1 VQSHV
6 FFLHRY
12 CNNWSNS
19 THYFFVLIPDCSS
32 AVANDGLL
40 DPAGP
45 GKLMKSELIEAAVM
59 ALFACKEDA
68 WPVRRMPY
76 GSYELPVGEPERSN
90 KVVSHKAYSMHKGK

>member
-1 VQSHV
+1 MMCSHMF

-19 THYFFVLIPDCSS
+19 THYFFVLIPDCS

-68 WPVRRMPY
+68 WLWLCC
-76 GSYELPVGEPERSN
+76 LPHALQGITE
-90 KVVSHKAYSMHKGK
+90 A

>member
-1 VQSHV
+1 MCSHI

-68 WPVRRMPY
+68 WLWLCR
-76 GSYELPVGEPERSN
+76 LPHALQGITE
-90 KVVSHKAYSMHKGK
+90 A

>member
-1 VQSHV
+1 
-6 FFLHRY
+6 LHRY

-68 WPVRRMPY
+68 WLWLCL
-76 GSYELPVGEPERSN
+76 LPHALQGITE
-90 KVVSHKAYSMHKGK
+90 A